1 MLQRAVTFARAKAS
15 LLFDRVVAN
24 VSLNYLRVSIELGQ
38 FLLYKLFKETPTATD
53 QTSVDFAT
61 TKPDQA
67 GVSDQNLL
75 NTVKN
80 LSEALAAFETSTRSS
95 GKALSD
101 DSSLTD
107 EHSYQLGT
115 GRSDAANIGDLFA
128 YSAGRTFADSAGA
141 ADESTLAS
149 NKAESDQVGGSDVQ
163 TSAIGKILSNGVFLG
178 DLIANFAHSK
188 ALTESIQATDDING
202 AAADDDQNMT
212 FVKVTS
218 DSSTIADNQ
227 LKSLQPV
234 KSDSATVLDTGSAR
248 MQDYCD
254 FSYFAEDYVGVSFTF

>member
-15 LLFDRVVAN
+15 VLFDRVVAN
-24 VSLNYLRVSIELGQ
+24 VSLNYLRISIELGQ

-53 QTSVDFAT
+53 QTAVDFAT
-61 TKPDQA
+61 TKADQA
-67 GVSDQNLL
+67 GATDENLL
-75 NTVKN
+75 NTGKT
-80 LSEALAAFETSTRSS
+80 LSEAIAAFESSTISS

-101 DSSLTD
+101 DSSLID
-107 EHSYQLGT
+107 EHSYQLGAK
-115 GRSDAANIGDLFA
+115 RSDSANIGDLFA
-128 YSAGRTFADSAGA
+128 YSVGRTFADSAGT
-141 ADESTLAS
+141 ADQSTLAS
-149 NKAESDQVGGSDVQ
+149 GKVESDQASGSDVQ
-163 TSAIGKILSNGVFLG
+163 TSAIGKILSTGVFLG
-178 DLIANFAHSK
+178 DLISNFAHSK
-188 ALTESIQATDDING
+188 ALAESIQVTDDING

-218 DSSTIADNQ
+218 DSSTIVDNQ

-234 KSDSATVLDTGSAR
+234 KSDFATALDAGSAR

>member
-24 VSLNYLRVSIELGQ
+24 VSLNYLRVSIEFGQ
-38 FLLYKLFKETPTATD
+38 FLLYKLFKETPSATD
-53 QTSVDFAT
+53 QTAVDFAT
-61 TKPDQA
+61 TKADQA
-67 GVSDQNLL
+67 GASDQNLL
-75 NTVKN
+75 NTGKP
-80 LSEALAAFETSTRSS
+80 LSDALAAFETSTKSS

-107 EHSYQLGT
+107 EHSYQLGAS
-115 GRSDAANIGDLFA
+115 RSDSANI
-128 YSAGRTFADSAGA
+128 
-141 ADESTLAS
+141 
-149 NKAESDQVGGSDVQ
+149 
-163 TSAIGKILSNGVFLG
+163 G
-178 DLIANFAHSK
+178 DLIANFAHLK
-188 ALTESIQATDDING
+188 ALTDSVQVTDDING

-212 FVKVTS
+212 FLKVTS
-218 DSSTIADNQ
+218 DASTIVDNQ

-234 KSDSATVLDTGSAR
+234 KSDSATALDAGSAR